1 MNCTNKTVKNKVFF
15 AVLLLQLIVILPCT
29 TGDLLAKRGNRGI
42 LREARDEGRRKKIF
56 LRHFFLLPLF
66 RDSRSSRSL
75 RKIPPR

>member
-42 LREARDEGRRKKIF
+42 LREARDEGR
-56 LRHFFLLPLF
+56 
-66 RDSRSSRSL
+66 
-75 RKIPPR
+75 